1 MFMLTKQGRVQ
12 FWQQDGWTGM
22 VLAEQPEA
30 LHEFRRQHC
39 GDKKPSIAEI
49 GTVEGETL
57 EGQLHESFRNGANCA
72 FVIHGVEKDNITFR
86 LLKLAPRV

>member
-30 LHEFRRQHC
+30 LHEFR
-39 GDKKPSIAEI
+39 S
-49 GTVEGETL
+49 
-57 EGQLHESFRNGANCA
+57 
-72 FVIHGVEKDNITFR
+72 NIVVTKNLR
-86 LLKLAPRV
+86 LPR